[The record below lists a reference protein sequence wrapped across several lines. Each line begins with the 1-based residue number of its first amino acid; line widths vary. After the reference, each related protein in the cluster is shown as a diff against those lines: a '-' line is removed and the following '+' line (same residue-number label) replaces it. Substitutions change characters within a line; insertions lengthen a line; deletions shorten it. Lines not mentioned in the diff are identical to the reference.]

1 MWHKVDSEIF
11 KEAMRQADRNVKVEG
26 EARVWATQIRQLEQ
40 EISRPDAYAM
50 AACKPINHNEKNWV
64 VLFMG
69 DGEQKDELLTCRIA
83 SLSVPELERII
94 EARTIAE
101 ACESPKVDASQPIRI

>member
-1 MWHKVDSEIF
+1 MWHTVDSEIF

-26 EARVWATQIRQLEQ
+26 EARVWATQIKQLEQ

-50 AACKPINHNEKNWV
+50 AACKPINHNKTNWV
-64 VLFMG
+64 VVFMG
-69 DGEQKDELLTCRIA
+69 DGEQKDELLACRMA

-94 EARTIAE
+94 EARAIAE